1 MFDHYSITRLFLVLS
16 PVLFKIF
23 YFCKRILNNTVLEGC
38 AFNFRGTICIGVS
51 VKIPQ
56 ITHGYC
62 IENSFSHKYISG
74 SIINPRFIQGVFTAL
89 PTGLTPLK
97 LDTQSSINL
106 LFDIFLQNQN
116 IFRRTEYIVERWNKV
131 SPVCIIKCLQLFY
144 NTLWSN
150 NFAITDIF
158 SWFL

>member
-1 MFDHYSITRLFLVLS
+1 MFDHYSITRLFSVLS

-62 IENSFSHKYISG
+62 IENSFFYKYISG

-89 PTGLTPLK
+89 PRGLTPLK

-106 LFDIFLQNQN
+106 LFDIF
-116 IFRRTEYIVERWNKV
+116 FR
-131 SPVCIIKCLQLFY
+131 IK
-144 NTLWSN
+144 
-150 NFAITDIF
+150 IF
-158 SWFL
+158 SGEPNI